1 MLERSSRSHS
11 AICAG
16 DAKEDISV
24 SGTGSCGFESRSAYC
39 GGSSIGR
46 APGCGPGGW
55 RSESAPSPHGTL
67 AQSVES
73 QTENLFA
80 QVRFLE
86 VPLADWF
93 LQYEKANGAIIP

>member
-1 MLERSSRSHS
+1 MYHHASLAQLVEHLTFNQD
-11 AICAG
+11 G
-16 DAKEDISV
+16 M
-24 SGTGSCGFESRSAYC
+24 GSIPIGRTYAV
-39 GGSSIGR
+39 GSSIGR

-86 VPLADWF
+86 VPLQIKNREELHRCLEF
-93 LQYEKANGAIIP
+93 LRFFFVSP